1 VQMHTFLVPV
11 VTQRC
16 FERRH
21 CEIQLHSLELFVLY
35 AAGVAFTGCLDLTD

>member
-1 VQMHTFLVPV
+1 MQMHTFVVPV
-11 VTQRC
+11 VAQHW

-21 CEIQLHSLELFVLY
+21 CEIQLQSLELFVLY